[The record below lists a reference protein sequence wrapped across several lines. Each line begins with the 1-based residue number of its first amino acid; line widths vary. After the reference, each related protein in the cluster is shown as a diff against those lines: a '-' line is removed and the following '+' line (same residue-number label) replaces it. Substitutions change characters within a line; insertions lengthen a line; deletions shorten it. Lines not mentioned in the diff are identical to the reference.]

1 MDRVRLCA
9 TGEERAAG
17 TFGAEKTRGE
27 GSGAPGEGWAE
38 AAAVAAT
45 AAAAAFAASS
55 WSTNAARSP

>member
-55 WSTNAARSP
+55 